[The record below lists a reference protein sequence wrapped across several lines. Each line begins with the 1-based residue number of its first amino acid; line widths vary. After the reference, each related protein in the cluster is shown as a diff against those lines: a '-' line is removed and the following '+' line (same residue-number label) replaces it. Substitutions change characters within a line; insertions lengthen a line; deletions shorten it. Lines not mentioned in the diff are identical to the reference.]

1 MLYGPYV
8 QVVRIGLKRFFVS
21 WDTPPPVRG
30 LDPTV
35 PFPTQFLFSVGLIGH
50 LFWKFSDYMLV
61 YVKNSTFKHND
72 VTDKNFFQWFAPF
85 GDPFPG
91 YLPPHTVAPKVEMLE
106 P

>member
-1 MLYGPYV
+1 MEAFLTLVLRDAFFDTRMLYGPYV

-50 LFWKFSDYMLV
+50 LF
-61 YVKNSTFKHND
+61 
-72 VTDKNFFQWFAPF
+72 
-85 GDPFPG
+85 
-91 YLPPHTVAPKVEMLE
+91 
-106 P
+106 